1 MVTLFAGNPR
11 TDRTRLIG
19 SMKGTLE
26 RVFSFCYAMR
36 MKRSEITFGLLRIPV
51 DFTMVVLGFLLGYKL
66 RLMGDFIPGRHFEV
80 VPANFIPPEEC
91 LQFGLIF
98 ATMLVVT
105 FAFFGLY
112 QLQNTSGPLRE
123 SRSVIKHSLVWAL
136 LMMAYFFLTR
146 EVFFSRL
153 VLIFGA
159 VISVLLIVLAR
170 LFIHQIERLLLNANI
185 GRRRV
190 LLIGANKI
198 TERLARKLAKDP
210 HYTVVGYLTE
220 GSARIDSTKMLGNL
234 NELKRIIR
242 KHHVEELLQTNQDM
256 TTLQDHEILEFCQEH
271 HLEYRFVPDIL
282 AVERSNIEIETIGG
296 YPLIHLKPT
305 SLDGWGRIYKRS
317 ADIVLSTLALIVLFP
332 VFFFISIGVK
342 LDSKGP
348 IFFSKLEDGSPA
360 YRIGQTGDTF
370 KFYKFR
376 TMQHNT
382 HHLRYSELTEKNH
395 RKGPLMK
402 IKNDPRITRFGK
414 FLRKTSLDELPNL
427 WNVLKGDMSLVGPR
441 PHLPEEVEKYEHHH
455 HFLLTIKPGIT
466 GLSQIN
472 GRSDLDFEEEV
483 RLDTTYIK
491 HWSPWMDLKILMKT
505 FLVVLKGKAAD

>member
-1 MVTLFAGNPR
+1 
-11 TDRTRLIG
+11 
-19 SMKGTLE
+19 
-26 RVFSFCYAMR
+26 
-36 MKRSEITFGLLRIPV
+36 MKRSEITFGLLRIPI

-66 RLMGDFIPGRHFEV
+66 RLTGDFIPGRSFEV
-80 VPANFIPPEEC
+80 IPANFLPPEEY
-91 LQFGLIF
+91 LEFGLLF
-98 ATMLVVT
+98 GGMLVAT

-112 QLQNTSGPLRE
+112 KLKNTQSPLGE
-123 SRSVIKHSLVWAL
+123 SRSVMKHSLVWML

-159 VISVLLIVLAR
+159 VISVFLIILAR
-170 LFIHQIERLLLNANI
+170 LLVHQVERTFLNADI

-198 TERLARKLAKDP
+198 TDRLARKLSKDP
-210 HYTVVGYLTE
+210 HYKVVGYLSE
-220 GSARIDSTKMLGNL
+220 GSARIESAKMLGSL
-234 NELKRIIR
+234 KELGRVVR
-242 KHHVEELLQTNQDM
+242 KYKVEGVIQTNQDLSF
-256 TTLQDHEILEFCQEH
+256 LQDHEILQFCQEN

-317 ADIVLSTLALIVLFP
+317 LDLALSSLALLLLSP
-332 VFFFISIGVK
+332 FFAVIAIGIK

-348 IFFSKLEDGSPA
+348 VFFSKLEDGSPA
-360 YRIGQTGDTF
+360 VRIGQAGEKFTF
-370 KFYKFR
+370 FKFR

-382 HHLRYSELTEKNH
+382 HHLRYSELAEKNH

-414 FLRKTSLDELPNL
+414 FLRRTSIDELPNL
-427 WNVLKGDMSLVGPR
+427 WNVFKGDMSLVGPR
-441 PHLPEEVEKYEHHH
+441 PHLPEEVEKYEKHH

-466 GLSQIN
+466 GISQTS

-491 HWSPWMDLKILMKT
+491 HWTPWMDFKIILKTIWVI
-505 FLVVLKGKAAD
+505 FSGKAAD

>member
-1 MVTLFAGNPR
+1 
-11 TDRTRLIG
+11 
-19 SMKGTLE
+19 
-26 RVFSFCYAMR
+26 

-66 RLMGDFIPGRHFEV
+66 RLMGDFIPGHQFEV
-80 VPANFIPPEEC
+80 VPANFIPIEEYM
-91 LQFGLIF
+91 QFGLLF
-98 ATMLVVT
+98 GVMLVAT

-112 QLQNTSGPLRE
+112 RLHNTAGPLRE
-123 SRSVIKHSLVWAL
+123 SRSVIKHSVVWAL
-136 LMMAYFFLTR
+136 LIMAYFFLIR

-159 VISVLLIVLAR
+159 VISVLLIILAR
-170 LFIHQIERLLLNANI
+170 LFIHQIEALLLNANI
-185 GRRRV
+185 GRHRV

-220 GSARIDSTKMLGNL
+220 GSARIESAKMLGNL
-234 NELKRIIR
+234 KELKRIVR
-242 KHHVEELLQTNQDM
+242 KYHVEGLIQTNQDF
-256 TTLQDHEILEFCQEH
+256 TTLQDHEILGFCQEH
-271 HLEYRFVPDIL
+271 HLKYSFVPDIL

-317 ADIVLSTLALIVLFP
+317 ADVLFSALALTLFSP
-332 VFFFISIGVK
+332 IFLLVAIGVK
-342 LDSKGP
+342 LDSRGP
-348 IFFSKLEDGSPA
+348 VFFAKLEDGSPA
-360 YRIGQTGDTF
+360 CRIGQAGKIF

-382 HHLRYSELTEKNH
+382 HHLRYGELAEKNH
-395 RKGPLMK
+395 RKGPLVK
-402 IKNDPRITRFGK
+402 IKNDPRITPFGRV
-414 FLRKTSLDELPNL
+414 LRKTSLDELPNL

-491 HWSPWMDLKILMKT
+491 HWSPWMDLKVLVKT
-505 FLVVLKGKAAD
+505 CWVVLRGKAAD

>member
-1 MVTLFAGNPR
+1 
-11 TDRTRLIG
+11 
-19 SMKGTLE
+19 
-26 RVFSFCYAMR
+26 

-66 RLMGDFIPGRHFEV
+66 RLLGDFIPGRNFEV
-80 VPANFIPPEEC
+80 IPANFIPVEEY

-98 ATMLVVT
+98 ALMLVST

-112 QLQNTSGPLRE
+112 QLKNTQGALQE
-123 SRSVIKHSLVWAL
+123 GRSVMKHSLVWVL
-136 LMMAYFFLTR
+136 LITSYFFLTR

-153 VLIFGA
+153 VLIFGV
-159 VISVLLIVLAR
+159 VISVLFILLAR
-170 LFIHQIERLLLNANI
+170 LLIRQIERLLLNANI

-198 TERLARKLAKDP
+198 TERLARQLQKDP

-220 GSARIDSTKMLGNL
+220 GSARIENAKMLGNL
-234 NELKRIIR
+234 RELGRMVR
-242 KHHVEELLQTNQDM
+242 KHQVEGVILTTQDL
-256 TTLQDHEILEFCQEH
+256 TSVQDHEILQYCQEN

-282 AVERSNIEIETIGG
+282 SVERSNIEIETYAG

-305 SLDGWGRIYKRS
+305 ALDGWGRIYKRLIDITGS
-317 ADIVLSTLALIVLFP
+317 AAGLVLLSPLFIL
-332 VFFFISIGVK
+332 FAIGIK

-348 IFFSKLEDGSPA
+348 IIFSKLEDGSPA
-360 YRIGQTGDTF
+360 YRIGEAGKRF

-376 TMQHNT
+376 TMQHNS
-382 HHLRYSELTEKNH
+382 HHLRYSELAEKNH
-395 RKGPLMK
+395 RKGPLVK
-402 IKNDPRITRFGK
+402 IKNDPRITKFGR
-414 FLRKTSLDELPNL
+414 FLRKSSMDELPNL
-427 WNVLKGDMSLVGPR
+427 WSVLKGDMSLVGPR

-466 GLSQIN
+466 GLSQIS

-483 RLDTTYIK
+483 RLDSTYIK
-491 HWSPWMDLKILMKT
+491 HWSPWMDLKIILKT
-505 FLVVLKGKAAD
+505 FLVVFGGKAAD

>member
-1 MVTLFAGNPR
+1 
-11 TDRTRLIG
+11 
-19 SMKGTLE
+19 
-26 RVFSFCYAMR
+26 

-51 DFTMVVLGFLLGYKL
+51 DFTMVVLGFLFGYKL
-66 RLMGDFIPGRHFEV
+66 RLYGDFIPGRNFEV
-80 VPANFIPPEEC
+80 IPANFLPVDEY
-91 LQFGLIF
+91 LNFGLIF
-98 ATMLVVT
+98 GLMLVLT

-112 QLQNTSGPLRE
+112 RLRNTEGPLRE
-123 SRSVIKHSLVWAL
+123 SRNVMKHSLVWML
-136 LMMAYFFLTR
+136 LIMSYFFLTR

-159 VISVLLIVLAR
+159 VISVVLIILAR
-170 LFIHQIERLLLNANI
+170 LLVHQIERLLLNACI

-198 TERLARKLAKDP
+198 TERLARKLQRDP

-220 GSARIDSTKMLGNL
+220 GSARIESAKLLGNL
-234 NELKRIIR
+234 EELRRMVR
-242 KHHVEELLQTNQDM
+242 KHKVESVIQTNQDLD
-256 TTLQDHEILEFCQEH
+256 TLKDHEILQFCQEN

-282 AVERSNIEIETIGG
+282 AVERSNIEIETLGG

-305 SLDGWGRIYKRS
+305 SLDGWGRIYKRMV
-317 ADIVLSTLALIVLFP
+317 DIIGSTVGLVILSP
-332 VFFFISIGVK
+332 VFFVIAVLIK

-348 IFFSKLEDGSPA
+348 VLFTRLEDGSPA
-360 YRIGQTGDTF
+360 CRVGQGGARF
-370 KFYKFR
+370 KFVKFR

-382 HHLRYSELTEKNH
+382 HHLRYGELAEKNH

-402 IKNDPRITRFGK
+402 IKNDPRITKFGR
-414 FLRKTSLDELPNL
+414 FLRKTSMDELPNL
-427 WNVLKGDMSLVGPR
+427 WNVLIGDMSLVGPR

-466 GLSQIN
+466 GLSQIS

-483 RLDTTYIK
+483 RLDSTYIK
-491 HWSPWMDLKILMKT
+491 HWTPWLDLKIMIKT
-505 FLVVLKGKAAD
+505 LLVVLRGKAAD